1 MKTLTL
7 NNPKQRGAVLVVSLI
22 LLVGVTLVS
31 LSSLHT
37 GLLEIVMS
45 GNEEART
52 TAFQRAQSG
61 VESLIADDSNFTV
74 VGSVGDTDCTATMSG
89 ETCNQ
94 TNLSFPS
101 EFDVNQHWAKIERLN
116 PEFACPPRMFATS
129 CDIFQVAHFSTD
141 SRFTDVATRGGRSE
155 IVQGFMVMVPTPG
168 EETVIKDSIVVP

>member
-1 MKTLTL
+1 MKILSS
-7 NNPKQRGAVLVVSLI
+7 NSVKQNGAVLVISLI

-31 LSSLHT
+31 LSSMHT

-52 TAFQRAQSG
+52 AAFQRAQSG
-61 VESLIADDSNFTV
+61 VESLIADESNFTV
-74 VGSVGDTDCTATMSG
+74 SGSVGDTNCTATRSG

-94 TNLSFPS
+94 TNLSFPTG
-101 EFDVNQHWAKIERLN
+101 FDNSKHWAKIERLN

-141 SRFTDVATRGGRSE
+141 SRYTNVASRGGRSE
-155 IVQGFMVMVPTPG
+155 IVQGFMVLVPTPG
-168 EETVIKDSIVVP
+168 EETVIKDSVVVP